1 MYRCHRYGCFSMPA
15 ETGGERHR
23 AVLQFLLVE
32 DDASVAET
40 LKNSIEHV
48 CEARVTSADNGASA
62 THALGTLR
70 FDLAVIDIILPD
82 ISGFELAARTAESNV
97 PVLLISGHPE
107 EQELC
112 RLVGYPHLEKP
123 FTFDALAKSARSILR
138 DTRANIARVQQSY
151 AKLTMT
157 YEAARLLA
165 EESHRLA
172 DDSPR
177 IRAKSIAIL
186 EARRD
191 R

>member
-1 MYRCHRYGCFSMPA
+1 M
-15 ETGGERHR
+15 
-23 AVLQFLLVE
+23 LDFLLVE

-62 THALGTLR
+62 THALDTLR

-82 ISGFELAARTAESNV
+82 ISGFELAARTAESNT

-112 RLVGYPHLEKP
+112 RLVGYPHLKKP
-123 FTFDALAKSARSILR
+123 FTLAALAKSTRSILR
-138 DTRANIARVQQSY
+138 DARANIARVQRSY

-172 DDSPR
+172 NDSRR
-177 IRAKSIAIL
+177 IKTESIALL
-186 EARRD
+186 EASRD
-191 R
+191 RDLR